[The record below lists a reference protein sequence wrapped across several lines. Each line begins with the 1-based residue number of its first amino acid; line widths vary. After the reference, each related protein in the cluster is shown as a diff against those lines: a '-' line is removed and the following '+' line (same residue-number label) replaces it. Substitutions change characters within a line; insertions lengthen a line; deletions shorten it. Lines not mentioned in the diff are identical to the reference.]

1 MANPTI
7 GRAAESR
14 PSRKRRVQPMRKML
28 PPVLLAL
35 ALTVATAAHT
45 AGSAY
50 KVHVAGLA
58 CPFCAY
64 GIEKSLGAIDG
75 VARVET
81 HIEDGVVIV
90 EMAEGATLDRAKAAQ
105 AVKDAGFTLDG
116 FEAPAGSGQ

>member
-1 MANPTI
+1 
-7 GRAAESR
+7 
-14 PSRKRRVQPMRKML
+14 ML

-35 ALTVATAAHT
+35 ALTIAAAAHA

-64 GIEKSLGAIDG
+64 GIEKSLSAIDG

-81 HIEDGVVIV
+81 HIEDGLVIV
-90 EMAEGATLDRAKAAQ
+90 EMAEGETLDRAEAAQ
-105 AVKDAGFTLDG
+105 AVEDAGFTLDD
-116 FEAPAGSGQ
+116 FEGPSGGGQ